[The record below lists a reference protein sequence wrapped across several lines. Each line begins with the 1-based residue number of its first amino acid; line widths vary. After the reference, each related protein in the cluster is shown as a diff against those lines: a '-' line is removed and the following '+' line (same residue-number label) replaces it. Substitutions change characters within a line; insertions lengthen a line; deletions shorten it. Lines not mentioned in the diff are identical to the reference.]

1 MNDLYIIKR
10 SNVLHLDQHTRFD
23 GLVPNE
29 RVPSLADPIPGL
41 EVSDS
46 SWGAFDAAVRG
57 ESLTFDPLKTQ
68 PVRIKTDGS
77 FA

>member
-1 MNDLYIIKR
+1 MNIIKR

-29 RVPSLADPIPGL
+29 RVPSLAEPIPGL

-46 SWGAFDAAVRG
+46 SWGEFNAAVTGVPYEKPAPAPR
-57 ESLTFDPLKTQ
+57 L
-68 PVRIKTDGS
+68 RTDGS
-77 FA
+77 VR